1 MTNMN
6 EGVARAAAA
15 IEEIRQ
21 GRMVVLTD
29 HEDRE
34 NEGDLAMAANRVR
47 PEDINFMATH
57 GRGLICLT
65 MMPEKVRQ
73 LGLRMMVTDNES
85 PYHTAFTV
93 SIEAREGVS
102 TGISAADRAH
112 TILTAIHPD
121 SDARH
126 IISPGHVFPLRAQ
139 TGGVLVRAG
148 QTEGSVDLARL
159 AGLPPSGV
167 ICEIMNEDGSM
178 ARHDDL
184 RRFCEKHRLVQCSI
198 SDLVQYRLQHE
209 PLVSLSASSQVE
221 LSFEG
226 DTRMADFFVF
236 STPISQLEFLA
247 IRIGTVTPDK
257 PVLVRMHSSCMISDL
272 FNLGRPSGK
281 LQLDQSMRRIFSENC
296 GILVYMQNQ
305 SDSLRNCFSHTF
317 TSSEQKELQG
327 APPESNEG
335 DLASHRETN
344 YGLGAQVL
352 KYLNVGKMRLMT
364 NSEQRFHGIRAYGLE
379 VVERVPLG

>member
-1 MTNMN
+1 MTKMN
-6 EGVARAAAA
+6 EAVARAAAA

-34 NEGDLAMAANRVR
+34 NEGDLAMAAERVR

-85 PYHTAFTV
+85 PYNTAFTV
-93 SIEAREGVS
+93 SIEAREGVT

-112 TILTAIHPD
+112 TILTAIDPV

-126 IISPGHVFPLRAQ
+126 VISPGHVFPLRAQ
-139 TGGVLVRAG
+139 SGGVLVRAG

-159 AGLPPSGV
+159 AGLRPAGV
-167 ICEIMNEDGSM
+167 ICEIMNEDGTM
-178 ARHDDL
+178 ARQDDL
-184 RRFCEKHRLVQCSI
+184 RRFCERHHILQCSI
-198 SDLVQYRLQHE
+198 SDLVAYRLQHE
-209 PLVSLSASSQVE
+209 PLVSLSASAQVE
-221 LSFEG
+221 LTFEG
-226 DTRMADFFVF
+226 ETRMADFFVF

-257 PVLVRMHSSCMISDL
+257 PVLVRMHSGCMISDL

-281 LQLDQSMRRIFSENC
+281 LQMDQSMRRIFSENC

-305 SDSLRNCFSHTF
+305 SDSLSSCFSQTF
-317 TSSEQKELQG
+317 PASGGDASEVGSVE
-327 APPESNEG
+327 APGGESPVR
-335 DLASHRETN
+335 RETN

-352 KYLNVGKMRLMT
+352 KFLDVGKMRLMT

>member
-1 MTNMN
+1 MTKVA

-34 NEGDLAMAANRVR
+34 NEGDLAMAAERVR

-65 MMPEKVRQ
+65 MLPDKVKQ

-85 PYHTAFTV
+85 PYNTAFTV

-102 TGISAADRAH
+102 TGISAADRSH
-112 TILTAIHPD
+112 TIRTAIDPA

-126 IISPGHVFPLRAQ
+126 VISPGHVFPLRAQ

-159 AGLPPSGV
+159 AGLLPAGV

-184 RRFCEKHRLVQCSI
+184 RRFCEKHNRSRIWCSTACSTSRWSACRRLPGS
-198 SDLVQYRLQHE
+198 R
-209 PLVSLSASSQVE
+209 
-221 LSFEG
+221 
-226 DTRMADFFVF
+226 
-236 STPISQLEFLA
+236 
-247 IRIGTVTPDK
+247 
-257 PVLVRMHSSCMISDL
+257 
-272 FNLGRPSGK
+272 
-281 LQLDQSMRRIFSENC
+281 
-296 GILVYMQNQ
+296 
-305 SDSLRNCFSHTF
+305 
-317 TSSEQKELQG
+317 
-327 APPESNEG
+327 
-335 DLASHRETN
+335 
-344 YGLGAQVL
+344 
-352 KYLNVGKMRLMT
+352 
-364 NSEQRFHGIRAYGLE
+364 
-379 VVERVPLG
+379 

>member
-1 MTNMN
+1 MTKVA
-6 EGVARAAAA
+6 EGVVRAAAA

-34 NEGDLAMAANRVR
+34 NEGDLAMAAERVR

-65 MMPEKVRQ
+65 MMPDKVKQ

-85 PYHTAFTV
+85 PYNTAFTV

-102 TGISAADRAH
+102 TGISAADRSH
-112 TILTAIHPD
+112 TIRTAIDPA

-126 IISPGHVFPLRAQ
+126 VISPGHVFPLRAQ

-159 AGLPPSGV
+159 AGMLPAGV

-184 RRFCEKHRLVQCSI
+184 RRFCEKHKLVQCSI
-198 SDLVQYRLQHE
+198 SDLVQYRLHHE
-209 PLVSLSASSQVE
+209 PLVSLSASSRIE
-221 LSFEG
+221 MTFEG
-226 DTRMADFFVF
+226 QTRMAEFFVF

-247 IRIGTVTPDK
+247 IRLGTVTPEK
-257 PVLVRMHSSCMISDL
+257 SVLVRMHQGCMISDL
-272 FNLGRPSGK
+272 FNLGGPSGK
-281 LQLDQSMRRIFSENC
+281 LQLDQSLRRIFSEGC
-296 GILVYMQNQ
+296 GVLVYMQNQ
-305 SDSLRNCFSHTF
+305 NDSLGTCFSQTF
-317 TSSEQKELQG
+317 ASSGKEAPSGDSSEAATG
-327 APPESNEG
+327 AS
-335 DLASHRETN
+335 AAHRDTN

-352 KYLNVGKMRLMT
+352 KYLNVGQMRLMT
-364 NSEQRFHGIRAYGLE
+364 NSDQRFHGIRAYGLE

>member
-1 MTNMN
+1 MKNVA

-34 NEGDLAMAANRVR
+34 NEGDLAMAAEKVR

-65 MMPEKVRQ
+65 MMPEKVKQ

-112 TILTAIHPD
+112 TILTAIDPA

-159 AGLPPSGV
+159 AGLRPAGV
-167 ICEIMNEDGSM
+167 ICEIMNEDGTM

-184 RRFCEKHRLVQCSI
+184 RRFCERHHLVQCSI
-198 SDLVQYRLQHE
+198 SDLVQYRLRHE
-209 PLVSLSASSQVE
+209 PLISLSASSQVE
-221 LSFEG
+221 LTFEG
-226 DTRMADFFVF
+226 QTRLADFFVF

-247 IRIGTVTPDK
+247 IRIGRVTPDK
-257 PVLVRMHSSCMISDL
+257 PVLVRMHQSCMISDL

-281 LQLDQSMRRIFSENC
+281 LQLDQSLRRIFSENC
-296 GILVYMQNQ
+296 GVLVYMQNQ
-305 SDSLRNCFSHTF
+305 SDSLGACFSNTF
-317 TSSEQKELQG
+317 NAAGQESSSG
-327 APPESNEG
+327 DSPE
-335 DLASHRETN
+335 ASFGESALHRDAN

-352 KYLNVGKMRLMT
+352 KYLEVGQMRLMT
-364 NSEQRFHGIRAYGLE
+364 NSDQRFHGIRPYGLE